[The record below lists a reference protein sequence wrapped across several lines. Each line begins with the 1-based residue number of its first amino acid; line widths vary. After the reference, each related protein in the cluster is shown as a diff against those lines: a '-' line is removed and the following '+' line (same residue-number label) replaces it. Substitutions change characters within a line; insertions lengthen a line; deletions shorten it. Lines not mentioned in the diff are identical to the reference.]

1 MSGSKQPVN
10 RQLEQQKQKVIV
22 QLSQCDS
29 THVQTHLAILVQ
41 SDFLV
46 DSFYRFPTWL
56 SDIIQ
61 NPPQADERQ
70 YYQTWLNEKLTSV
83 TDEITLMKVLRQFR
97 RWLLTRLEWSQL
109 TRTSNDE
116 QILLQLSELAEVI
129 IVTTRDWLYKLSCQ
143 DWGTPCN
150 AHGKVQPLLVLGM
163 GKLGGGELNFSSDI
177 DLIFTYPE
185 HGQTKGGRKE
195 LDNAVFFTRLG
206 QRVIKVLDQ
215 ITEDGF
221 VYRVDMRLRPLGDGG
236 PLVISFLAMEDYYQE
251 QGRDWERYAMVKA
264 KVLGCQQNE
273 YTQELYQLLNPFIYR
288 RYIDFSVLQSLRN
301 MKSMIER
308 EVRRRGLKNNIKLGA
323 GGIRE
328 IEFIVQFFQLIRG
341 GRVAG
346 LQTRSLLAALNIIEQ
361 EALLNSNEVQSLRD
375 NYLFLRRCENLLQA
389 IDDQQTQTL
398 PENELDQ
405 SRLAKGMGFDSWFD
419 FSNELL
425 ARMQV
430 NRLIFNELIGDDESD
445 SSANH
450 GQYDDKFADLWVPD
464 LQSSDVKTVLTAFSD
479 DDANQLCQMLVQF
492 RNDISKRTIGVRG
505 REILDQLMP
514 RLLAVIGD
522 EKQVLTIL
530 SRILPLLVNIVSRT
544 TYLELLLEYPTALKQ
559 LIRLCSAS
567 PMISNQLTHYPI
579 LLDELIDINS
589 LYQTTPPDA
598 YKSELYQYLLR
609 IQIDDE
615 EQQLEALRQFK
626 QMQLLHIAAA
636 DVEHVLT
643 TMKVS
648 DHLTFVAESLLDF
661 VVQMAWNQMVER
673 YGRPEHL
680 ADGQKGIVV
689 VAYGKLGGWEL
700 GYNSDLDLVFLHDCP
715 ATSVTNGNKQIDSRQ
730 FYLRLVQRITHL
742 FNVRTSFGVLYEVD
756 LRLRPQGDAGLL
768 ACSLDAFD
776 DYQMH
781 EAWTWEHQA
790 LVRARAIYGE
800 SELIKRFN
808 QIRHNVLCK
817 ERDENTLKS
826 EVREMREKMRAHLGT
841 TDTNLFNLKIDE
853 GGIGDIEFLSQY
865 LVLNYAH
872 NYPKL
877 TTWSDN
883 VRILELAANYQIM
896 SSLEAE
902 QLTKAYIDMRNEIHQ
917 LSLQL
922 QPSTVDKTLFNQEQ
936 QIVNQ
941 SWSKW
946 LWHD

>member
-1 MSGSKQPVN
+1 MSQPSSLVSP
-10 RQLEQQKQKVIV
+10 LIAQQKEKIIS

-29 THVQTHLAILVQ
+29 KEVLDNLNILLQ
-41 SDFLV
+41 SDFLI
-46 DSFYRFPTWL
+46 DAFYRFPEWL
-56 SDIIQ
+56 TDIITH
-61 NPPQADERQ
+61 PPQADERCF
-70 YYQTWLNEKLTSV
+70 YQQWLNERLASV
-83 TDEITLMKVLRQFR
+83 FDELALMKVLRLFR
-97 RWLLTRLEWSQL
+97 RYILVRLEWSQL
-109 TRTSNDE
+109 TQTSNDE
-116 QILLQLSELAEVI
+116 QILLQLTQLAEVI
-129 IVTTRDWLYKLSCQ
+129 IITARDWLYELSCKE
-143 DWGTPCN
+143 WGTPCN
-150 AHGKVQPLLVLGM
+150 LQGQAQPLLILGM

-185 HGQTKGGRKE
+185 HGQTQGGRRE

-206 QRVIKVLDQ
+206 QRLIKTLDQ

-236 PLVISFLAMEDYYQE
+236 PLVLSFSAMEDYYQE

-264 KVLGCQQNE
+264 KILGDQQE
-273 YTQELYQLLNPFIYR
+273 PYTKELYQMLKPFVYR

-308 EVRRRGLKNNIKLGA
+308 EVRRRGLTNNIKLGA

-328 IEFIVQFFQLIRG
+328 IEFIVQVFQLIRG
-341 GRVAG
+341 GRVVG
-346 LQTRSLLAALNIIEQ
+346 LQTRSLLTALQVIEQ
-361 EALLNSNEVQSLRD
+361 ESLLSVNEVDILRE

-389 IDDQQTQTL
+389 IHDEQTQAL
-398 PENELDQ
+398 PDDELDRIRIAT
-405 SRLAKGMGFDSWFD
+405 SMNFNDWYEFEFDLAK
-419 FSNELL
+419 
-425 ARMQV
+425 RMQF
-430 NRLIFNELIGDDESD
+430 NRQVFNQLIGEDTSESV
-445 SSANH
+445 SNSK
-450 GQYDDKFADLWVPD
+450 QYNEQFDDLWVPD
-464 LQSSDVKTVLTAFSD
+464 LQLSDVTSVLTSYSH
-479 DDANQLCQMLVQF
+479 DDAEKLYQMLCQF
-492 RNDISKRTIGVRG
+492 RDDIGKRTIGVRG

-514 RLLAVIGD
+514 RLLELVCTD
-522 EKQVLTIL
+522 KNTLVLL
-530 SRILPLLVNIVSRT
+530 SRILHLLVNIVSRT

-567 PMISNQLTHYPI
+567 PMISEQLAHYPI

-589 LYQTTPPDA
+589 LYQTVSPNE

-609 IQIDDE
+609 IEVDDE

-636 DVEHVLT
+636 DVEQVLN

-648 DHLTFVAESLLDF
+648 DHLTYVAESLIDF
-661 VVQMAWNQMVER
+661 VVQMAWNQMVAR
-673 YGRPEHL
+673 YGKPTHL
-680 ADGQKGIVV
+680 TDNQKGLVII
-689 VAYGKLGGWEL
+689 AYGKLGGWEL
-700 GYNSDLDLVFLHDCP
+700 GYGSDLDLVFLHDCP
-715 ATSVTNGNKQIDSRQ
+715 VDSITNGDKQIDSRQ
-730 FYLRLVQRITHL
+730 FYLRLVQRIIHL
-742 FNVRTSFGVLYEVD
+742 FNVRTSFGILYEVD
-756 LRLRPQGDAGLL
+756 VRLRPQGDAGLL
-768 ACSLDAFD
+768 ACSLNAFY

-790 LVRARAIYGE
+790 LVRARAVYGE
-800 SELIKRFN
+800 IELIKRFN

-817 ERDENTLKS
+817 PREEKVLKT
-826 EVREMREKMRAHLGT
+826 EVREMREKMRTHLGT
-841 TDTNLFNLKIDE
+841 TEQHRFNLKIDE

-872 NYPKL
+872 QYPKM

-896 SSLEAE
+896 DRQEAE

-922 QPSTVDKTLFNQEQ
+922 LPSTVDDSYFKLEK

-941 SWSKW
+941 SWLKW
-946 LWHD
+946 LK

>member
-1 MSGSKQPVN
+1 MSQPSSLVSP
-10 RQLEQQKQKVIV
+10 LIAQQKEKIIS

-29 THVQTHLAILVQ
+29 KEVLDNLNILLQ
-41 SDFLV
+41 SDFLI
-46 DSFYRFPTWL
+46 DAFYRFPEWL
-56 SDIIQ
+56 TDIITH
-61 NPPQADERQ
+61 PPQADERCF
-70 YYQTWLNEKLTSV
+70 YQQWLNERLASV
-83 TDEITLMKVLRQFR
+83 FDELALMKVLRLFR
-97 RWLLTRLEWSQL
+97 RYILVRLEWSQL
-109 TRTSNDE
+109 TQTSNDE
-116 QILLQLSELAEVI
+116 QILLQLTQLAEVI
-129 IVTTRDWLYKLSCQ
+129 IITARDWLYELSCKE
-143 DWGTPCN
+143 WGTPCN
-150 AHGKVQPLLVLGM
+150 LQGQAQPLLILGM

-185 HGQTKGGRKE
+185 HGQTQGGRRE

-206 QRVIKVLDQ
+206 QRLIKTLDQ

-236 PLVISFLAMEDYYQE
+236 PLVLSFSAMEDYYQE

-264 KVLGCQQNE
+264 KILGDQQE
-273 YTQELYQLLNPFIYR
+273 PYTKELYQMLKPFVYR

-308 EVRRRGLKNNIKLGA
+308 EVRRRGLTNNIKLGA

-328 IEFIVQFFQLIRG
+328 IEFIVQVFQLIRG
-341 GRVAG
+341 GRVVG
-346 LQTRSLLAALNIIEQ
+346 LQTRSLLTALQVIEQ
-361 EALLNSNEVQSLRD
+361 ESLLSVNEVDTLRE

-389 IDDQQTQTL
+389 IHDEQTQAL
-398 PENELDQ
+398 PDDELDRIRIAT
-405 SRLAKGMGFDSWFD
+405 SMNFNDWYEFESDLVK
-419 FSNELL
+419 
-425 ARMQV
+425 RMQL
-430 NRLIFNELIGDDESD
+430 NRQVFNQLIGEDTSESV
-445 SSANH
+445 SNSK
-450 GQYDDKFADLWVPD
+450 QYNEQFDDLWVPD
-464 LQSSDVKTVLTAFSD
+464 LQLSDVTSVLTSYSH
-479 DDANQLCQMLVQF
+479 DDAEKLYQMLCQF
-492 RNDISKRTIGVRG
+492 RDDIGKRTIGVRG

-514 RLLAVIGD
+514 RLLELVCTD
-522 EKQVLTIL
+522 KNTLVLL
-530 SRILPLLVNIVSRT
+530 SRILHLLVNIVSRT

-567 PMISNQLTHYPI
+567 PMISEQLAHYPI

-589 LYQTTPPDA
+589 LYQTVSPNE

-609 IQIDDE
+609 IEVDDE

-636 DVEHVLT
+636 DVEQVLN

-648 DHLTFVAESLLDF
+648 DHLTYVAESLIDF
-661 VVQMAWNQMVER
+661 VVQMAWNQMVAR
-673 YGRPEHL
+673 YGKPTHL
-680 ADGQKGIVV
+680 TDNQKGLVII
-689 VAYGKLGGWEL
+689 AYGKLGGWEL
-700 GYNSDLDLVFLHDCP
+700 GYGSDLDLVFLHDCP
-715 ATSVTNGNKQIDSRQ
+715 VDSMTNGDKQIDSRQ
-730 FYLRLVQRITHL
+730 FYLRLVQRIIHL
-742 FNVRTSFGVLYEVD
+742 FNVRTSFGILYEVD
-756 LRLRPQGDAGLL
+756 VRLRPQGDAGLL
-768 ACSLDAFD
+768 ACSLNAFY

-790 LVRARAIYGE
+790 LVRARAVYGE
-800 SELIKRFN
+800 IELIKRFN
-808 QIRHNVLCK
+808 QIRHDVLCK
-817 ERDENTLKS
+817 PREEKVLKT
-826 EVREMREKMRAHLGT
+826 EVREMREKMRTHLGT
-841 TDTNLFNLKIDE
+841 TEQHRFNLKIDE

-872 NYPKL
+872 QYPKM

-896 SSLEAE
+896 DSQEAE

-922 QPSTVDKTLFNQEQ
+922 LPSTVDDSYFKLEK

-941 SWSKW
+941 SWLKW
-946 LWHD
+946 LK

>member
-1 MSGSKQPVN
+1 MSQPIS
-10 RQLEQQKQKVIV
+10 LASPLIAQQKQKIIS
-22 QLSQCDS
+22 QLSQCDAKE
-29 THVQTHLAILVQ
+29 VLDDNLDILLQ
-41 SDFLV
+41 SDFIV
-46 DSFYRFPTWL
+46 DAVYRYPEWL
-56 SDIIQ
+56 TDIIN
-61 NPPQADERQ
+61 NPPQADERN
-70 YYQTWLNEKLTSV
+70 YYQPWLTEKLASIF
-83 TDEITLMKVLRQFR
+83 DELALMKALRLFR
-97 RWLLTRLEWSQL
+97 RYILLRLEWSQL
-109 TRTSNDE
+109 TRTSSDE
-116 QILLQLSELAEVI
+116 QILLQLTHLAEVI
-129 IVTTRDWLYKLSCQ
+129 IVTARDWLYELSCKE
-143 DWGTPCN
+143 WGTPYN
-150 AHGKVQPLLVLGM
+150 SHGQAQPLLILGM

-185 HGQTKGGRKE
+185 HGQTQGGRRE

-206 QRVIKVLDQ
+206 QRLIKALDQ

-236 PLVISFLAMEDYYQE
+236 PLVLSFSAMEDYYQE

-264 KVLGCQQNE
+264 KILGDQQDP
-273 YTQELYQLLNPFIYR
+273 YTKELYQMLKPFVYR

-308 EVRRRGLKNNIKLGA
+308 EVRRRGLTNNIKLGA

-328 IEFIVQFFQLIRG
+328 IEFIVQVFQLIRG
-341 GRVAG
+341 GRVVG
-346 LQTRSLLAALNIIEQ
+346 LQTRSLLSALQVIEQ
-361 EALLNSNEVQSLRD
+361 ESLLNVNEVNTLRE
-375 NYLFLRRCENLLQA
+375 NYFFLRRCENLLQA
-389 IDDQQTQTL
+389 IHDEQTQTL
-398 PENELDQ
+398 PEDELDQ
-405 SRLAKGMGFDSWFD
+405 IRLAIGMN
-419 FSNELL
+419 FSNWNEFVTELTR
-425 ARMQV
+425 RMQFT
-430 NRLIFNELIGDDESD
+430 RQIFNQLIGDESTETVHNVNND
-445 SSANH
+445 
-450 GQYDDKFADLWVPD
+450 QYADLWVPD
-464 LQSSDVKTVLTAFSD
+464 LQLSDVTSVLTNYAH
-479 DDANQLCQMLVQF
+479 DDAEKLYLMLCQF
-492 RNDISKRTIGVRG
+492 RDDIGKRTIGVRG

-514 RLLAVIGD
+514 RLLESVCNDKHALIV
-522 EKQVLTIL
+522 L

-567 PMISNQLTHYPI
+567 PMISEQLAHYPI

-589 LYQTTPPDA
+589 LYQTVAPNE

-609 IQIDDE
+609 IQVDDE

-636 DVEHVLT
+636 DVEQVLN

-648 DHLTFVAESLLDF
+648 DHLTYVAESLLDF
-661 VVQMAWNQMVER
+661 VVQMAWNQMVAR
-673 YGRPEHL
+673 YGIPAHL
-680 ADGQKGIVV
+680 TDNQKGLVII
-689 VAYGKLGGWEL
+689 AYGKLGGLEL
-700 GYNSDLDLVFLHDCP
+700 GYGSDLDLVFLHDCP
-715 ATSVTNGNKQIDSRQ
+715 ADSMTNGDKQIDSRQ
-730 FYLRLVQRITHL
+730 FYLRLVLRIIHL
-742 FNVRTSFGVLYEVD
+742 FNVRTSFGILYEVD
-756 LRLRPQGDAGLL
+756 VRLRPQGDAGLL
-768 ACSLDAFD
+768 ACSLSAFY

-790 LVRARAIYGE
+790 LVRARAVYGE
-800 SELIKRFN
+800 IDLIKRFN
-808 QIRHNVLCK
+808 QIRHDVLCK
-817 ERDENTLKS
+817 KREENILKT

-841 TDTNLFNLKIDE
+841 TESHRFNLKIDE

-872 NYPKL
+872 QYPKM

-896 SSLEAE
+896 DSREAE

-922 QPSTVDKTLFNQEQ
+922 LPSTVDDSCFKSEK

-941 SWSKW
+941 SWLKW
-946 LWHD
+946 LK